1 MVLSSYSLRTWRR
14 KYQKKDKE
22 DIFHRKLWTY
32 YVSEVMRIKKPLIE
46 ANEAYNKASKAYN
59 EVKKTYKEALEM
71 STGEDIE
78 KNRLVKENLERM
90 KTEQDKKADLS
101 STAATAFQKKLK
113 DWKLPREGSERD
125 AAYRQVYR
133 DKKLNYNPPTRTP
146 WSIDDIIAILHK
158 LRTAKEKE
166 EKDKI
171 AAAEAVS
178 EEVETEEEEEE
189 EEEEE
194 AFRGASE
201 GSITATPLALALG
214 LLDNSNREEE
224 EEEEEGKEEEKGEEA
239 EKMPGAAMEE
249 EEEEEEKEQEEEA
262 GQEKEEEEIEDAN
275 RATAAANSALEAEN
289 ALDLKAGNAQYTE
302 LHRFDRSFSDAVAP
316 ENMSLGLHEKN
327 SSVAAFADTYAT
339 SAAAGDRYNMEMFSD
354 DCLNA
359 AEMDELDKAFPS
371 EKRESSAVSLSHEK
385 ASVLEEL
392 DAFVSTVQYMSR
404 N

>member
-22 DIFHRKLWTY
+22 DIFHHKLWTY

-214 LLDNSNREEE
+214 LLDNSNRERRISW
-224 EEEEEGKEEEKGEEA
+224 
-239 EKMPGAAMEE
+239 PWAMTTVTTMVM
-249 EEEEEEKEQEEEA
+249 
-262 GQEKEEEEIEDAN
+262 
-275 RATAAANSALEAEN
+275 ATAGFRTTRASRARRTRTTTTGATA
-289 ALDLKAGNAQYTE
+289 
-302 LHRFDRSFSDAVAP
+302 
-316 ENMSLGLHEKN
+316 SLGHHGVHKGRLPN
-327 SSVAAFADTYAT
+327 SF
-339 SAAAGDRYNMEMFSD
+339 
-354 DCLNA
+354 
-359 AEMDELDKAFPS
+359 
-371 EKRESSAVSLSHEK
+371 
-385 ASVLEEL
+385 
-392 DAFVSTVQYMSR
+392 FVY
-404 N
+404 